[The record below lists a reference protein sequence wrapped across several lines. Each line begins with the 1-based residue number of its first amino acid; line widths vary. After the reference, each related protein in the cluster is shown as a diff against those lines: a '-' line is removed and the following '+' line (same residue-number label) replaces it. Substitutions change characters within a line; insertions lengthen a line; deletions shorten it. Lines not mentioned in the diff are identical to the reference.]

1 MRAPPET
8 VDAAPLRGM
17 RALALAPVGGFH
29 GFNTSVH
36 RMQALVSLGLQMEVI
51 DSAGNRGNPLRDV
64 DTRLR
69 AWMFRKGLRV
79 GLPDRGKDAGRLLA
93 AAERG
98 PWDIFWL
105 EKALTIGARQ
115 MKSLRRASP
124 DAMILGFSPDDM
136 SARHNQSQQFLEAI
150 PHYDAFLTTKSYNVV
165 ELRAAGCPR
174 VLLVGNGYDPA
185 AFRPMTA
192 SREDV
197 ARLGG
202 DVGFI
207 GSFERDRADA
217 MNWLAEQG
225 LRVRVWGGGWDNVR
239 VRHPNLV
246 LERQPLYGDDFA
258 IACGAFKINLG
269 FLRKLNRDQQTTRS
283 VEIPAC
289 GGFMLAERTPEHM
302 ALFAEGEE
310 AEFFSSVEEL
320 AYKCKFYLEDDF
332 KRTAIAR
339 RGYQRC
345 LSGGYSNA
353 ARLGSALASLTLG
366 ADSSTIRGAAR

>member
-1 MRAPPET
+1 MT
-8 VDAAPLRGM
+8 VLHDTEDAARLRGLKV
-17 RALALAPVGGFH
+17 LALAPVGGYD

-36 RMQALVSLGLQMEVI
+36 RMKALASLGLQMEVI
-51 DSAGNRGNPLRDV
+51 DSAGAHGNPLQDAE
-64 DTRLR
+64 TRLR
-69 AWMFRKGLRV
+69 AWLFRKGLRV
-79 GLPDRGKDAGRLLA
+79 GLPDRGQESDRLLA
-93 AAERG
+93 SAERES
-98 PWDIFWL
+98 WDIVWL
-105 EKALTIGARQ
+105 EKALTIGAGQ
-115 MKSLRRASP
+115 MSSLRSACP
-124 DAMILGFSPDDM
+124 NAMILGFSPDDM
-136 SARHNQSQQFLEAI
+136 SARHNQSRQFLDAI
-150 PHYDAFLTTKSYNVV
+150 THYDAFLTTKSYNVG

-174 VLLVGNGYDPA
+174 VLMVGNGYDPA

-192 SREDV
+192 TREDV

-225 LRVRVWGGGWDNVR
+225 LRVRVWGNGWDNVR
-239 VRHPNLV
+239 ARHPNFV
-246 LERQPLYGDDFA
+246 LERWPLRGDDFA
-258 IACGAFKINLG
+258 IACSAFKINLC

-289 GGFMLAERTPEHM
+289 GGFMLAERTPEHVD
-302 ALFAEGEE
+302 LFTEGEE

-320 AYKCKFYLEDDF
+320 AEKCRIYLDDEA
-332 KRTAIAR
+332 KRAAVAR

-353 ARLGSALASLTLG
+353 ARLSRALASLGLDGGNHTVQ
-366 ADSSTIRGAAR
+366 APA